1 MNRIL
6 ELREVS
12 LFREGRVILNGISL
26 DLREKECT
34 VIMGSS
40 GSGASIF
47 LKTAAGIISPDK
59 GKVLAWGQ
67 DIESMSAREQFTFR
81 EKMGF
86 VFQDAALWAN
96 MSGFQNIALPFQYHR
111 RRMSQEEISE
121 RIREILREFHFTTDI
136 ERRPVG
142 FSTGERKVISFMRA
156 MVLEPELLF
165 VDDPSASVDNV
176 YAKRILGILKNRRD
190 QGHTLFIATND
201 PSYILRLADNLV
213 VLRGGSIVEEGPF
226 SRVRAS
232 RDPYVREI
240 LSENL
245 SLPGS

>member
-1 MNRIL
+1 MNRII
-6 ELREVS
+6 ELQGVS
-12 LFREGRVILNGISL
+12 IFREGRAILNEISMGL
-26 DLREKECT
+26 EEKKCT

-40 GSGASIF
+40 GSGASTF

-67 DIESMSAREQFTFR
+67 DIETMSAQEQFIFR
-81 EKMGF
+81 ERAGF

-96 MSGFQNIALPFQYHR
+96 MSGFQNIFLPFQYHR
-111 RRMSQEEISE
+111 RRMTQEEIAG
-121 RIREILREFHFTTDI
+121 RIREILQEFQFTTDI

-165 VDDPSASVDNV
+165 VDDPTASVDNV
-176 YAKRILGILKNRRD
+176 YAKRILGILKNRKD
-190 QGHTLFIATND
+190 QGRTLFIATND

-213 VLRGGSIVEEGPF
+213 ILQNGSIVEEGTF
-226 SRVRAS
+226 SQVRAS
-232 RDPYVREI
+232 RDPYVKEI